1 MWVKE
6 PDSNKRNNERID
18 RSFAISMLPGQDGE
32 TNEDDIYVFISS
44 GFSNSK
50 VVYNGYRA
58 IWDDMYVVLFSK

>member
-32 TNEDDIYVFISS
+32 TNVEF
-44 GFSNSK
+44 SK
-50 VVYNGYRA
+50 VVY
-58 IWDDMYVVLFSK
+58 ICCLFSITLLPYVVVFSKSWL

>member
-1 MWVKE
+1 ML
-6 PDSNKRNNERID
+6 
-18 RSFAISMLPGQDGE
+18 SFFYYPASLCGSFFEIMVIVIYGE

-58 IWDDMYVVLFSK
+58 IWDDMYVVFFSK

>member
-1 MWVKE
+1 MV
-6 PDSNKRNNERID
+6 IV
-18 RSFAISMLPGQDGE
+18 IYGE

-58 IWDDMYVVLFSK
+58 IWDDMYVVFFSK